1 MGRPEADELADASA
15 LFAEVALDRED
26 RRDDAA
32 DITERIDEWIEKVE
46 LDPDRGRRAQRILT
60 QLATGSA

>member
-26 RRDDAA
+26 RREAVA
-32 DITERIDEWIEKVE
+32 DLTERIDERVE
-46 LDPDRGRRAQRILT
+46 EALDSDRSRRTQRILT